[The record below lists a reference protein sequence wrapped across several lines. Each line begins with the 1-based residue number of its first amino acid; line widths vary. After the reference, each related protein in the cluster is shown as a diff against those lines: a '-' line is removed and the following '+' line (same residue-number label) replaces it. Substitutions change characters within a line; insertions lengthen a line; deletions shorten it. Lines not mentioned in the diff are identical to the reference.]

1 MRTFRRRAATLL
13 ALTLILPL
21 HAGAQQQQNIDPQPM
36 AAEHPNARRAASV
49 VERILAGDRAGAIEV
64 LRREGAPAFV
74 NGPMEQAVDRAIGRL
89 AAGRWQI
96 DRFEAAGIDADVIVR
111 LRNGDARENIAV
123 RMQAQPPHGIIG
135 FARVQ
140 EGDAAA
146 APPTPPSTPTPTS
159 TPAPGTP
166 LTAAAQQAVV
176 DSIGRLLERM
186 HAAPDTGQMIA
197 DRLRERLRA
206 GAYAALTSPQAFA
219 AAVTQDMQAVNGDR
233 HLRLTTGAPQM
244 PAPGSGAPG
253 SVNQGF
259 ERVEMMPGNVGYIRV
274 AGPLRQTPAALEAAT
289 GAIRQVAAADA
300 VILDLR
306 GVPGGSAEMV
316 DHIVSH
322 FVAPGTPLVQVYNRS
337 QGTTNVRTALQTVPG
352 PRRLEV
358 PLYVLI
364 DQGSFSAAEALPFIL
379 QSLGRATLVGE
390 RTRGGG
396 RNNAFIPVGHGLT
409 ASITFT
415 RVTDP
420 RTGRGWEGVGI
431 QPEIAVPSAQALDAA
446 HRHALQRLGRMGS

>member
-13 ALTLILPL
+13 ALAFILPL
-21 HAGAQQQQNIDPQPM
+21 HAAAQQQDINPQPM
-36 AAEHPNARRAASV
+36 AADHPNARRAAAV

-89 AAGRWQI
+89 GAGRWQI
-96 DRFEAAGIDADVIVR
+96 AEFESAGIDADVIVR
-111 LRNGDARENIAV
+111 LRNGDTRENIAV
-123 RMQAQPPHGIIG
+123 RMQAQPPHQIIG

-140 EGDAAA
+140 EDGPAA
-146 APPTPPSTPTPTS
+146 APPPP
-159 TPAPGTP
+159 PAPSGTP
-166 LTAAAQQAVV
+166 LTADAQQAVV
-176 DSIGRLLERM
+176 DSIGKLLERM
-186 HAAPDTGQMIA
+186 HAAPDTGEMIA

-206 GAYAALTSPQAFA
+206 GAYASLTAPQAFA

-259 ERVEMMPGNVGYIRV
+259 ERVEMMPGNVGYIKV

-289 GAIRQVAAADA
+289 GAIRQVAGADA

-337 QGTTNVRTALQTVPG
+337 QGTTNVRTALQAVPG
-352 PRRLEV
+352 PRRLDV

-431 QPEIAVPSAQALDAA
+431 QPEVAVASAQALDAA
-446 HRHALQRLGRMGS
+446 HRHALQRLGRAGS

>member
-13 ALTLILPL
+13 ALTFILPL
-21 HAGAQQQQNIDPQPM
+21 HAAAQQQQEIAPQPM
-36 AAEHPNARRAASV
+36 AAEHPNARRAAAV

-64 LRREGAPAFV
+64 LRREGAQAFV

-96 DRFEAAGIDADVIVR
+96 AEFESAGIDADVIVR

-123 RMQAQPPHGIIG
+123 RMQAQPPHQIIG
-135 FARVQ
+135 FARAGQ
-140 EGDAAA
+140 EGPAAA
-146 APPTPPSTPTPTS
+146 ASAPPPSAPA
-159 TPAPGTP
+159 PAPGTP
-166 LTAAAQQAVV
+166 LTGDAQQAVV
-176 DSIGRLLERM
+176 DSIGTLLERM

-197 DRLRERLRA
+197 DWLRERLRA
-206 GAYAALTSPQAFA
+206 GAYASLTAPQEFA

-259 ERVEMMPGNVGYIRV
+259 EQVEIMPGNVGYIKI

-289 GAIRQVAAADA
+289 GAIRQVAGADA

-306 GVPGGSAEMV
+306 GVPGGSAQMV
-316 DHIVSH
+316 DHIASH

-337 QGTTNVRTALQTVPG
+337 EGTTNVRTALQTVPG
-352 PRRLEV
+352 PRRLDV

-431 QPEIAVPSAQALDAA
+431 QPEVAVASAQALDAA
-446 HRHALQRLGRMGS
+446 HRHALQRLGRAGS